1 MKAQSAETFGQ
12 EALHFI
18 GELDRVTTTEAVAE
32 RMARIA
38 SRFGFDA
45 LFIGGH
51 KAHPR
56 LTFNEILFATKCPPE
71 FQRVYHENGYIRID
85 PTLKRALASPQ
96 AFDFATANY
105 GKKDGERV
113 PEIMSLL
120 EDFQFSS
127 GLVIP
132 IHARDGY
139 EGAVGLVGHKLDL
152 SVESRPNILLMA
164 HYAYERLCQLAA
176 GARPIRPPLTLR
188 EREVLAWSAQ
198 GKSAWEI
205 GEILNLAKRTIDEH
219 AKTAMRKLD
228 ARTRT
233 QAVAIAIRERLFEP

>member
-1 MKAQSAETFGQ
+1 MRMPISAETFSQ
-12 EALHFI
+12 EALQFI
-18 GELDRVTTTEAVAE
+18 ADLDHLSTTAAVAD
-32 RMARIA
+32 RMARIT
-38 SRFGFDA
+38 SRFGFEG

-71 FQRVYHENGYIRID
+71 FQRVYNENGYIRID
-85 PTLKRALASPQ
+85 PTLKRALASPE
-96 AFDFATANY
+96 AFDFTTATY
-105 GKKDGERV
+105 GEKDGERV

-120 EDFQFSS
+120 EDFHFSG

-132 IHARDGY
+132 IHTRDGY

-164 HYAYERLCQLAA
+164 HYAY
-176 GARPIRPPLTLR
+176 TLR

-198 GKSAWEI
+198 GKLAWEI
-205 GEILNLAKRTIDEH
+205 GEILSLAKRTVDEH
-219 AKTAMRKLD
+219 AKTAMRKLG
-228 ARTRT
+228 ATTRT
-233 QAVAIAIRERLFEP
+233 QAVAIAIRNRLFEP